1 MSYFSFSLLFFFPIL
16 LMGSHPVVMLCLAMA
31 LIIEKSEAAK
41 ALPNA
46 VEAKEKEDL
55 FFVVARV
62 LGEGA
67 CLRMVCKLRVH
78 VCLCGMLYLLR
89 RGCIEACLYS
99 KLASYR
105 LACATNLPSPCN
117 ADLIAYR

>member
-1 MSYFSFSLLFFFPIL
+1 
-16 LMGSHPVVMLCLAMA
+16 MA
-31 LIIEKSEAAK
+31 LIIENSEAAK

-78 VCLCGMLYLLR
+78 VCLCGMLYLSGMLWLR

-105 LACATNLPSPCN
+105 LACTTNLPSPYN
-117 ADLIAYR
+117 ADLIVYHEHRIQMHSTL